1 MELLFLL
8 LGIGGTW
15 LFCYKKVKT
24 RVQFDKETEQRNQSL
39 YQENETLVEEN
50 DLLKSENAQLLME
63 HAEKA
68 QDIHD
73 QTQFLD
79 DLIHKKES
87 IEKEIV
93 VLKESMNDLKTA
105 KDELYASQE
114 KLAQVHFEQALQKMA
129 DNINESKIK
138 YESEYQQLME
148 DFAFDVQKKI
158 IDGNEKLQHLQDEIK
173 KTQELLT
180 AEKNQM
186 NAFVEVNKRAEADRT
201 QKDFYRLNIPED
213 DLNEIAKIKEI
224 LPYLKNK
231 EALNKVLWKVYYE
244 KPYTDLVGRVIGN
257 KQKTGIYKITNI
269 DNNMCYVGQ
278 SVNIAERWKQHIK
291 RGMGAETPTR
301 NKLYPAMASFGVQNF
316 TFEIIQECDKSEL
329 DEREDYWQ
337 EMLKVKEFGYS
348 IK

>member
-8 LGIGGTW
+8 IGICGTW
-15 LFCYKKVKT
+15 LFCRKKVKA
-24 RVQFDKETEQRNQSL
+24 RVQFDKETEQKNDQLRCKSL
-39 YQENETLVEEN
+39 ELENECNNLSAEILALGEERFQLTQEIDARQAEIGTLRTDKITLEKEKV
-50 DLLKSENAQLLME
+50 LL
-63 HAEKA
+63 
-68 QDIHD
+68 
-73 QTQFLD
+73 
-79 DLIHKKES
+79 KES
-87 IEKEIV
+87 IDDLEKV
-93 VLKESMNDLKTA
+93 
-105 KDELYASQE
+105 KDELYSSQE
-114 KLAQVHFEQALQKMA
+114 QLAQVHFEKALERMAEELQETRNQYEEQYTQTLKEAAELVQEEIQEKTKALQVLLEELETVK
-129 DNINESKIK
+129 
-138 YESEYQQLME
+138 QLME
-148 DFAFDVQKKI
+148 Q
-158 IDGNEKLQHLQDEIK
+158 
-173 KTQELLT
+173 
-180 AEKNQM
+180 EKNQM

-213 DLNEIAKIKEI
+213 DLNEIAKIKEV
-224 LPYLKNK
+224 LPYLKNQ

-301 NKLYPAMASFGVQNF
+301 NKLYPAMASYGVQNF

>member
-8 LGIGGTW
+8 IGICGTW
-15 LFCYKKVKT
+15 LFYRKKVKT
-24 RVQFDKETEQRNQSL
+24 RVQFDEETERKNQSL

-50 DLLKSENAQLLME
+50 DLLKLENTQLLME
-63 HAEKA
+63 RAAKT
-68 QDIHD
+68 QDVHD

-79 DLIHKKES
+79 ELIHKKES
-87 IEKEIV
+87 VEKEIV
-93 VLKESMNDLKTA
+93 VLKESMNDLKAA

-114 KLAQVHFEQALQKMA
+114 ELAQVHFEQALQKMA
-129 DNINESKIK
+129 DSLNESKVK
-138 YESEYQQLME
+138 YEFEYQQIME
-148 DFAFDVQKKI
+148 DFAFDIQKKL
-158 IDGNEKLQHLQDEIK
+158 IDGNEKLQQLQDEIK
-173 KTQELLT
+173 ETQELLA

-213 DLNEIAKIKEI
+213 DLNEIAKIKEV
-224 LPYLKNK
+224 LPYLKNQ

-301 NKLYPAMASFGVQNF
+301 NKLYPAMASYGVQNF